1 MMRLYRRR
9 DYKRRRIESSTFVP
23 ASYRPLFPGCNT
35 VLYRPQEEYN
45 DSSDS
50 QSDSESEFDDPA
62 FWPEMFEDEDSNT
75 NDEVEKDEITAEDE
89 AATDIIVTEE
99 QEVIDDD
106 DNGGVLP
113 SVPGTIKS
121 RGTKSS
127 GSGHPWTTY
136 L

>member
-1 MMRLYRRR
+1 MLSRPSCAKNRSDRHFSRLLLVLEEV
-9 DYKRRRIESSTFVP
+9 DEEDDVVTL
-23 ASYRPLFPGCNT
+23 PLLLLLLDEDV
-35 VLYRPQEEYN
+35 VLL
-45 DSSDS
+45 
-50 QSDSESEFDDPA
+50 FDD
-62 FWPEMFEDEDSNT
+62 
-75 NDEVEKDEITAEDE
+75 
-89 AATDIIVTEE
+89 
-99 QEVIDDD
+99 DDD